1 MEPQASPAPHY
12 GPKFTAERILKGAA
26 KAFGESG
33 LKATTVQNILNAA
46 GVSRR
51 TFYLHFRNIEAVL
64 DALYAD
70 SATRLLDTLK
80 RALQKSTN
88 TDEALENTVR
98 AYLNFQRE
106 GGELLNLLQ
115 IEAMHAD
122 SIFAGRRQATLDLL
136 VNLISRA
143 TEAEQGIIV
152 DKLYVRACLMGIEGT
167 VNHLWLTRKVVPD
180 EDWDHLFAIATKL
193 LADSLMTA
201 SE

>member
-1 MEPQASPAPHY
+1 MDPQASPAPHY
-12 GPKFTAERILKGAA
+12 GPRFTAKRILTGAA
-26 KAFGESG
+26 KAFGEHG
-33 LKATTVQNILNAA
+33 LKATTVQDILNAA

-80 RALQKSTN
+80 RALQKST
-88 TDEALENTVR
+88 TTAEALENTVR

-106 GGELLNLLQ
+106 GGERLNLLQ
-115 IEAMHAD
+115 VEAMHAD
-122 SIFAGRRQATLDLL
+122 SIFAGRRQRTLDLL

-143 TEAEQGIIV
+143 TEVERGIIV

-167 VNHLWLTRKVVPD
+167 VNHLWLTRESVSD
-180 EDWDHLFAIATKL
+180 ADWERLYAIATRL
-193 LADSLMTA
+193 LDDSLA
-201 SE
+201 SK